1 MSVQISGTQ
10 IQDSAISNDKLQNN
24 AVTSSKISNQSVT
37 QEKIGNYAVGSTQLA
52 NGSVIS
58 GKIASSAVTW
68 AAVDRTG
75 TWNFTG
81 ATFQVATP
89 SNASDAANKSYV
101 DGLVGGGV
109 YWKEPARAASTG
121 NINLSNPGTDTFDG
135 ITLSSGDRIL
145 VKDQSSAAEN
155 GVYDFNGSSS
165 AMTRSS
171 DANSAD
177 ELNGLAIFVKEG
189 SVNADQGF
197 VQTSEVATLG
207 SDNVVFVQFTGLGQ
221 ITAGDGLD
229 KSGNTLSV
237 DTGAGLQISGAAVAV
252 ETGAGLFIDTNAVA
266 VSVDDSSIEINGSN
280 ALQLKDLGIATGK
293 LQDSAVSSVKIADLA
308 ISTGKLQDSSVTS
321 AKVGASAITEAKL
334 ASLSVSESK
343 IQSSAV
349 TPAKL
354 ASSVAGDGLS
364 YNSSTGL
371 AVSVDNATVEI
382 NLDIV
387 RVKDLGIGTAK
398 ITNSAITTDKLA
410 DDSVSKIKINAD
422 VAGAGL
428 GQNVDGSLEVSVT
441 NGLIITSDQVGINE
455 GAGLAVDGSNVI
467 NVEVDDSSIEIDGV
481 SNALQLKNL
490 GVATAKLQ
498 DSCVSTIKL
507 ADDAVTA
514 AKVGFQAYQE
524 LSTISG
530 SSTSTIDL
538 AREVDSAFANGIL
551 AYKNGLAMLNQ
562 TALGGSAS
570 NSDEFTLSVVGGVHR
585 LSFGANLA
593 DGDSVLVVY
602 MT

>member
-1 MSVQISGTQ
+1 MAVQISGTQ
-10 IQDSAISNDKLQNN
+10 IQDSAISNDKLASN
-24 AVTSSKISNQSVT
+24 AVTSSKISNNAVT
-37 QEKIGNYAVGSTQLA
+37 KEKLGNYSVGSTQLD
-52 NGSVIS
+52 NGAVTV
-58 GKIASSAVTW
+58 GKIASAAVTW

-89 SNASDAANKSYV
+89 SNDSDAANKSYV
-101 DGLVGGGV
+101 DGLVGSGV
-109 YWKEPARAASTG
+109 YWKEPARVASTA

-135 ITLSSGDRIL
+135 VTISSGDRIL
-145 VKDQSSAAEN
+145 VKDQSSASEN

-165 AMTRSS
+165 AMTRSD
-171 DANSAD
+171 DANSAA

-189 SVNADQGF
+189 SSSADQGF
-197 VQTSEVATLG
+197 VQTSEIATLG

-237 DTGAGLQISGAAVAV
+237 DAGAGLQISGAAVAV

-266 VSVDDSSIEINGSN
+266 VSVDDASIEVNGSN
-280 ALQLKDLGIATGK
+280 QVQIKDLGIATAK
-293 LQDSAVSSVKIADLA
+293 LQDSSVSSAKIADLA
-308 ISTGKLQDSSVTS
+308 ISTAKLQDSSVTS

-334 ASLSVSESK
+334 ASLSISEGK
-343 IQSSAV
+343 IQASAV

-354 ASSVAGDGLS
+354 ASSVAGNGLS

-371 AVSVDNATVEI
+371 AVGVDNATIEI
-382 NLDIV
+382 NLDQLRLKDLGIGSAKLSNGAV
-387 RVKDLGIGTAK
+387 STAKIADDAVTRAKIAADVAGNGLGQDIFGALQVSVGDGLQILSDAVVVNNGAALDFAAGVLDVQVDDSTIEVDGVGNTLKVKDLGISSAKIQSAAISTAK
-398 ITNSAITTDKLA
+398 I
-410 DDSVSKIKINAD
+410 
-422 VAGAGL
+422 
-428 GQNVDGSLEVSVT
+428 
-441 NGLIITSDQVGINE
+441 
-455 GAGLAVDGSNVI
+455 
-467 NVEVDDSSIEIDGV
+467 
-481 SNALQLKNL
+481 
-490 GVATAKLQ
+490 
-498 DSCVSTIKL
+498 

-530 SSTSTIDL
+530 TTTSVIDL
-538 AREVDSAFANGIL
+538 AREVDSAFSNGIMVF
-551 AYKNGLAMLNQ
+551 KNGLALLNQ
-562 TALGGSAS
+562 TALGGSAT
-570 NSDEFTLSVVGGVHR
+570 NSDEFTVSVVSSVTR

-593 DGDSVLVVY
+593 DGDSILVVY

>member
-10 IQDSAISNDKLQNN
+10 IQDSAISSDKLASDSVQTAKIQNDAVSTAKIAN
-24 AVTSSKISNQSVT
+24 SAITEAKLGSAAVTNAKI
-37 QEKIGNYAVGSTQLA
+37 A
-52 NGSVIS
+52 NGAV
-58 GKIASSAVTW
+58 SSAK
-68 AAVDRTG
+68 ADLTG
-75 TWNFTG
+75 TWDFSS
-81 ATFQVATP
+81 ATLQAGTP
-89 SNASDAANKSYV
+89 SNASDVANKSYV
-101 DGLVGGGV
+101 DGIVGGGV
-109 YWKEPARAASTG
+109 YWKEPARTASTG

-135 ITLSSGDRIL
+135 VQLVSGDRIL

-165 AMTRSS
+165 AMTRSD

-280 ALQLKDLGIATGK
+280 QLQIKNDGITSAMIGTNQVTGNEI
-293 LQDSAVSSVKIADLA
+293 AAGTVSTANLA
-308 ISTGKLQDSSVTS
+308 DSSVTT

-343 IQSSAV
+343 LQSSAV

-428 GQNVDGSLEVSVT
+428 AQNVDGSLEVSVT
-441 NGLIITSDQVGINE
+441 NGLIINSDQVGINE
-455 GAGLAVDGSNVI
+455 GAGLVIDGSNVL

-585 LSFGANLA
+585 LSFGASLA

>member
-1 MSVQISGTQ
+1 MAVQISGTQ
-10 IQDSAISNDKLQNN
+10 IQDSAISNDKLASN
-24 AVTSSKISNQSVT
+24 AVTSSKISNNAVT
-37 QEKIGNYAVGSTQLA
+37 KEKLGNYSVGSTQLD
-52 NGSVIS
+52 NGAVTA
-58 GKIASSAVTW
+58 GKIASGAVSW

-89 SNASDAANKSYV
+89 SNGSDAANKSYV
-101 DGLVGGGV
+101 DGLVGSGV
-109 YWKEPARAASTG
+109 YWKEPARVASTA

-135 ITLSSGDRIL
+135 VTISSGDRIL
-145 VKDQSSAAEN
+145 VKDQSSASEN

-165 AMTRSS
+165 AMTRSD
-171 DANSAD
+171 DANSAA

-189 SVNADQGF
+189 SSSADQGF
-197 VQTSEVATLG
+197 VQTSEIATLG

-237 DTGAGLQISGAAVAV
+237 DAGAGLQISGAAVAV

-266 VSVDDSSIEINGSN
+266 VSVDDASIEVNGSN
-280 ALQLKDLGIATGK
+280 ALQIKDLGIATGK
-293 LQDSAVSSVKIADLA
+293 LQDSSVSSVKIADLA
-308 ISTGKLQDSSVTS
+308 ISTAKLQDSSVTS

-334 ASLSVSESK
+334 ASLSISEGK

-354 ASSVAGDGLS
+354 ASSVAGNGLS
-364 YNSSTGL
+364 YDSVSGL
-371 AVSVDNATVEI
+371 AVGVDDATIEI
-382 NLDIV
+382 NLDQLRLKDLGIGSAKLSNAAV
-387 RVKDLGIGTAK
+387 STAKIADDAVTKAKIAADVAGNGLGQDGTGALEVSVGDGLQILSDAVVVNNGAALDFAAGVLDVQVDDSTIEVDGVGNTLKVKDLGISSAKIQSAAISTAK
-398 ITNSAITTDKLA
+398 I
-410 DDSVSKIKINAD
+410 
-422 VAGAGL
+422 
-428 GQNVDGSLEVSVT
+428 
-441 NGLIITSDQVGINE
+441 
-455 GAGLAVDGSNVI
+455 
-467 NVEVDDSSIEIDGV
+467 
-481 SNALQLKNL
+481 
-490 GVATAKLQ
+490 
-498 DSCVSTIKL
+498 

-530 SSTSTIDL
+530 TTTSVIDL
-538 AREVDSAFANGIL
+538 AREVDSAFSNGIMVF
-551 AYKNGLAMLNQ
+551 KNGLAMLNQ
-562 TALGGSAS
+562 TALGGSAT
-570 NSDEFTLSVVGGVHR
+570 NSDEFTVSVVSSVTR

-593 DGDSVLVVY
+593 DGDSILIVY